1 MNLFAQLDERAT
13 KKRVRSVLEQY
24 RTLKRIA
31 KEPFNSQVT
40 AVYSFEPRSYTGG
53 VSKPIEKH
61 IVRQQAAVREIG
73 FIEEGLSHM
82 ENPEQRRI
90 LYEKYFDWA
99 QKSDISIYMD
109 IEMSETEFYREVE
122 KALFAYAEVYK
133 SGALLQFKNEASFE
147 DWFGEL
153 FE

>member
-1 MNLFAQLDERAT
+1 MNLFAQLDEVKT

-82 ENPEQRRI
+82 ENPDQRRI

-109 IEMSETEFYREVE
+109 LDMSETEFYREVE

>member
-1 MNLFAQLDERAT
+1 MNLFAELDSVKT

-61 IVRQQAAVREIG
+61 IVRQQAAAREIG
-73 FIEEGLSHM
+73 TA
-82 ENPEQRRI
+82 ENT
-90 LYEKYFDWA
+90 L
-99 QKSDISIYMD
+99 
-109 IEMSETEFYREVE
+109 
-122 KALFAYAEVYK
+122 
-133 SGALLQFKNEASFE
+133 
-147 DWFGEL
+147 
-153 FE
+153 